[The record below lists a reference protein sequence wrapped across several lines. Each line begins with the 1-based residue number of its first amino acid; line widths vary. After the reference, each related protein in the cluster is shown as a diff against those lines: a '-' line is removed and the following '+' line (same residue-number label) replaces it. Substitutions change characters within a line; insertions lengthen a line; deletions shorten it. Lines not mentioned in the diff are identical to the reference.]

1 MNKSRT
7 LNRQHVS
14 PSRGQLLII
23 SAPSGAGK
31 TSLIKA
37 LVEQEPRVEVSVSHT
52 TRPKRPG
59 ETEGVN
65 YFFIS
70 AKTFSEM
77 REAGE
82 FFESAEV
89 FGYSYGTSLTQ
100 LESRLA
106 DGADVI
112 LEIDWQG
119 AQQVRDLLPDS
130 AWLFILPPSI
140 EALASRLQ
148 SRGQDNADTID
159 VRMRAARNEISHWD
173 EADYLIINDD
183 FNIALGELRAL
194 VRSLRLRTSQQQ
206 STLHDLI
213 EHLLG

>member
-1 MNKSRT
+1 MN
-7 LNRQHVS
+7 

-52 TRPKRPG
+52 TRPQRPG
-59 ETEGVN
+59 EAEGVN
-65 YFFIS
+65 YFFITTE
-70 AKTFSEM
+70 AFHEM
-77 REAGE
+77 RDAGA

-89 FGYSYGTSLTQ
+89 FGHYYGTSLNQ

-106 DGADVI
+106 EGADVI

-119 AQQVRDLLPDS
+119 AQQVRQLLPDS

-140 EALASRLQ
+140 EALKTRLQ
-148 SRGQDNADTID
+148 DRAQDNADTIEL
-159 VRMRAARNEISHWD
+159 RMRSARDEMSHWH
-173 EADYLIINDD
+173 EADYLIINDNFD
-183 FNIALGELRAL
+183 SAVEELRAL
-194 VRSLRLRTSQQQ
+194 VRSLRLRTDQQQ
-206 STLHDLI
+206 SALHVLIDDL
-213 EHLLG
+213 LL

>member
-1 MNKSRT
+1 MN
-7 LNRQHVS
+7 

-52 TRPKRPG
+52 TRPQRPG

-65 YFFIS
+65 YFFI
-70 AKTFSEM
+70 TTEVFHEM
-77 REAGE
+77 RVAGA

-89 FGYSYGTSLTQ
+89 FGHYYGTSLNQ

-106 DGADVI
+106 EGADVI

-119 AQQVRDLLPDS
+119 AQQVRQLLPDS
-130 AWLFILPPSI
+130 AWVFILPPSI
-140 EALASRLQ
+140 AALKTRLQ
-148 SRGQDNADTID
+148 NRAQDNADTIE
-159 VRMRAARNEISHWD
+159 VRMRAARDEMSHWL
-173 EADYLIINDD
+173 EADYLIINDNFD
-183 FNIALGELRAL
+183 SALEELRAL
-194 VRSLRLRTSQQQ
+194 VRSLRLRTDQQQ
-206 STLHDLI
+206 SALHDLI
-213 EHLLG
+213 DDLLL

>member
-1 MNKSRT
+1 M
-7 LNRQHVS
+7 S

-31 TSLIKA
+31 TSLIRA

-52 TRPKRPG
+52 TRPQRPG

-65 YFFIS
+65 YFFIT
-70 AKTFSEM
+70 ADTFEEM
-77 REAGE
+77 REAGA
-82 FFESAEV
+82 FFESAKV
-89 FGYSYGTSLTQ
+89 FGHFYGTSLTQ

-130 AWLFILPPSI
+130 VWLFILPPST
-140 EALASRLQ
+140 EALKTRLQ
-148 SRGQDNADTID
+148 NRGQDNADTID
-159 VRMRAARNEISHWD
+159 VRMRAARDEMSHWD
-173 EADYLIINDD
+173 EADYLIINGD
-183 FNIALGELRAL
+183 FDTALEELRAL
-194 VRSLRLRTSQQQ
+194 VHSLRLRTNQQQ
-206 STLHDLI
+206 SALHDLI
-213 EHLLG
+213 ENLLG

>member
-1 MNKSRT
+1 M
-7 LNRQHVS
+7 
-14 PSRGQLLII
+14 
-23 SAPSGAGK
+23 
-31 TSLIKA
+31 
-37 LVEQEPRVEVSVSHT
+37 SHT
-52 TRPKRPG
+52 TRPQRPG

-65 YFFIS
+65 YFFVTTD
-70 AKTFSEM
+70 TFHEM
-77 REAGE
+77 REAGA

-89 FGYSYGTSLTQ
+89 FGHFYGTSLTQ

-140 EALASRLQ
+140 EALKIRLQ
-148 SRGQDNADTID
+148 SRGQDNADTIE
-159 VRMRAARNEISHWD
+159 VRMRAARDEMSHWD

-183 FNIALGELRAL
+183 FNAALEELRAL
-194 VRSLRLRTSQQQ
+194 VRSLRLRTNQQQ
-206 STLHDLI
+206 SALHDLI
-213 EHLLG
+213 ENLLG